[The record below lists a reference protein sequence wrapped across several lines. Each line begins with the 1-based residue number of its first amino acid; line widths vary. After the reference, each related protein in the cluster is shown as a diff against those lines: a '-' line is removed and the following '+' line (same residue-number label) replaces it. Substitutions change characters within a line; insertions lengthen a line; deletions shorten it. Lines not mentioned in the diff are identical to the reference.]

1 MNNYSI
7 TVLDDIMYTFVYFQ
21 NYSLLFSYL
30 LKLPQLI
37 EFKIYFNCQ
46 RFNYLNNERINQY
59 MTCFSTYHI
68 SLRCTLMSASFL
80 CFFSP
85 PSLNGQKISCIQTNS
100 TKFEVTG
107 SKLII
112 KIFSAEIESRFAR
125 SHCILQPLLPCLL
138 SSNSDY
144 HVSTQVKTNRTRT
157 MRRNRIADFIG
168 EKKNLVLLL
177 SLFTWASF

>member
-1 MNNYSI
+1 MF
-7 TVLDDIMYTFVYFQ
+7 L
-21 NYSLLFSYL
+21 YL
-30 LKLPQLI
+30 P
-37 EFKIYFNCQ
+37 
-46 RFNYLNNERINQY
+46 
-59 MTCFSTYHI
+59 HI
-68 SLRCTLMSASFL
+68 SEMYAHVCKFFVG
-80 CFFSP
+80 FFSP

-157 MRRNRIADFIG
+157 TRRNRIADFIG
-168 EKKNLVLLL
+168 EKKTWCFSSL
-177 SLFTWASF
+177 SSLGRLSENTYKFLINYKIFP